1 LCFWKVTSQLIL
13 DEDGILSVNG
23 WLRIKRLSRIAISA
37 IMAVP
42 KKKTSKSKR
51 DKRRATWRHK
61 ATVQAQKALSLGK
74 SILTGRSTFV
84 YPVAEDEEE
93 ES

>member
-1 LCFWKVTSQLIL
+1 
-13 DEDGILSVNG
+13 
-23 WLRIKRLSRIAISA
+23 
-37 IMAVP
+37 MAVP

-61 ATVQAQKALSLGK
+61 AAVEAQKALSMGK

-84 YPVAEDEEE
+84 YPSAEDEEAE
-93 ES
+93 EE

>member
-1 LCFWKVTSQLIL
+1 
-13 DEDGILSVNG
+13 
-23 WLRIKRLSRIAISA
+23 
-37 IMAVP
+37 MAVP

-61 ATVQAQKALSLGK
+61 AAVQKALSLGK
-74 SILTGRSTFV
+74 SILTGRSNFV
-84 YPVAEDEEE
+84 YPSKEEEEE